1 MGSENMLDEAEKAK
15 RGAMIAEHCDGI
27 HPPFEAF
34 YIHSILYAAD
44 RAENAFQRF
53 DEAVDTSANPGLIVA
68 TVQEALTHA
77 AAISRFFWPMGRT
90 DLAKARGRK
99 LRDAFGVDETSPLRH
114 RKLRNAFEHFD
125 EDLDSFL
132 LEDRVG
138 YFFPSPLVDDH
149 HLADDELG
157 NIFKLVDPA
166 AGICVLLGEKYE
178 FGRIRAE
185 VQRILTD
192 ALAMDA
198 AGSRLAR
205 PVSKED
211 A

>member
-1 MGSENMLDEAEKAK
+1 
-15 RGAMIAEHCDGI
+15 MIAQQCDGI
-27 HPPFEAF
+27 SPPYEAF
-34 YIHSILYAAD
+34 YIHSIIYAAD
-44 RAENAFQRF
+44 RAEDAFQRF
-53 DEAVDTSANPGLIVA
+53 DSAVGSSGSPELIVA

-99 LRDAFGVDETSPLRH
+99 LRDAFAVEDTSPLRH

-149 HLADDELG
+149 SLADDQLG

-166 AGICVLLGEKYE
+166 SGICVLLGEKYE

-185 VQRILTD
+185 VWRILT
-192 ALAMDA
+192 AAHAMDN
-198 AGSRLAR
+198 AGSRLPRAQ
-205 PVSKED
+205 SKED